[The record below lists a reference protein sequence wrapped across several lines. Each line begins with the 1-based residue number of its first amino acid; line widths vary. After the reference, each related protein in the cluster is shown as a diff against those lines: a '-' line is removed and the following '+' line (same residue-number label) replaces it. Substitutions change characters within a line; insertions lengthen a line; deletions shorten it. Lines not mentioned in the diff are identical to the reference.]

1 MPDTFNLLHESG
13 GGGGGGGAI
22 KVNHQMLREPT
33 LRTDRLTTRLEA
45 QVGRRAQIALETT
58 RVEQLL
64 GVPQIIRKGS

>member
-1 MPDTFNLLHESG
+1 MPDTFNRLHESR
-13 GGGGGGGAI
+13 GGGGGAI

-45 QVGRRAQIALETT
+45 SQVGRRAQIALETT